1 MQANIGEEG
10 AYRPE
15 FTGALS
21 MCFVLNMAM
30 ARSIC
35 INANTWFAG
44 LGN

>member
-1 MQANIGEEG
+1 MQANIEEEG

-15 FTGALS
+15 FTALS

-35 INANTWFAG
+35 INTNTWFAG

>member
-1 MQANIGEEG
+1 MQTNIKDER

-15 FTGALS
+15 FTGAFS
-21 MCFVLNMAM
+21 ICFVFNMPM

-35 INANTWFAG
+35 INTNTWFAG